1 MDTLL
6 LTIVALLTGAT
17 PETPEAAAAPLRPAA
32 GAPGAALMERA
43 ADDLDRIR
51 RGLKEILSRVEDARD
66 EKDLVK
72 LLCADE
78 KLSRMKTLL
87 GVAERADVALAEA
100 VAAGDEA
107 AAIESAAIEASKVAI
122 ARAKADALRTEA
134 AGCIG
139 QLAYEVGGK
148 TRVVVQ
154 EAQELPEEA
163 PAGGDAPEV
172 PPADPGPY
180 LHGFGIPSAA
190 RR

>member
-6 LTIVALLTGAT
+6 LTIVALLNGAT
-17 PETPEAAAAPLRPAA
+17 PEPAASAADPVRPAA

-51 RGLKEILSRVEDARD
+51 RGLKEILARVEDARD

-100 VAAGDEA
+100 VAAGDA
-107 AAIESAAIEASKVAI
+107 AAAEAAAIEASKVAI

-139 QLAYEVGGK
+139 QLAWEVGGK

-163 PAGGDAPEV
+163 SAEGEAPEV
-172 PPADPGPY
+172 PTADPGPY